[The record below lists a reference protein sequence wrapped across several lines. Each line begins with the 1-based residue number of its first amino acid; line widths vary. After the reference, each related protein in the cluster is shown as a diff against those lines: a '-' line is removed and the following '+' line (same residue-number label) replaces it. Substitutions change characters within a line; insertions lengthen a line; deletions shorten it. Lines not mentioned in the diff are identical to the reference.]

1 MNLPFGCQLSAT
13 ARLAVSLSFSHY
25 FSISCKVTLLE
36 KNKTGDIPLINI
48 SKQFY
53 VFPCDESLEPFLSN
67 YLNVIIASA
76 ILCFLWLTGCTET
89 AAVE

>member
-1 MNLPFGCQLSAT
+1 MNLPFGFQPSAT
-13 ARLAVSLSFSHY
+13 ARLTVPFSFSHY
-25 FSISCKVTLLE
+25 FSISCKLALLE

-53 VFPCDESLEPFLSN
+53 VLPCNEFMEPFLSN

-76 ILCFLWLTGCTET
+76 ILCSL
-89 AAVE
+89 